1 MAGLVSNVV
10 FVVFCTG
17 GLGLVGVRRGAGG
30 SCGYRVLGDGWG
42 VPTMASRAGSEPRQA
57 HTRHFGLEDSSRPS
71 SKMALPPG
79 RNTSRRCAWP
89 SNWPRASAQPN
100 PLQADAV
107 ARLDTISA
115 QPLLQI
121 SLRRSVRFPP
131 RGLGAWLACLANLL
145 RGCWA
150 QMRRHLVCAVHGRQ
164 MLSGPLKN

>member
-1 MAGLVSNVV
+1 
-10 FVVFCTG
+10 
-17 GLGLVGVRRGAGG
+17 
-30 SCGYRVLGDGWG
+30 
-42 VPTMASRAGSEPRQA
+42 MASRAGSEPRQA
-57 HTRHFGLEDSSRPS
+57 HAIRPIDPACKTIV
-71 SKMALPPG
+71 KMALPPG